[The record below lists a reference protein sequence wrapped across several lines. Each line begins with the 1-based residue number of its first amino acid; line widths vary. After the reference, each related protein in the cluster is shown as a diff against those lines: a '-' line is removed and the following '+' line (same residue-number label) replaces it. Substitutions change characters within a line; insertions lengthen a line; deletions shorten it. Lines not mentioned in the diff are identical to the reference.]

1 MLKTIHLFRH
11 GQTDWNLNRRMQGH
25 TDIPLN
31 EEGRKQAQ
39 TLQDFFSK
47 NPVDLMV
54 SSDLT
59 RAQQTATIAN
69 EILKAPTFSSSQFRE
84 VYLGDIEGMTQE
96 EIIEKHG
103 EDSWLRW
110 TSHEAINFGFT
121 YKNGESALTA
131 IERFHKGLTDLCSTQ
146 EFSSLGLCTHGLMMR
161 RFLHSLRPDIIEP
174 LPIPN
179 CVVYTITW
187 NGKDLIF

>member
-11 GQTDWNLNRRMQGH
+11 GQTDWNLRRRMQGH

-39 TLQDFFSK
+39 TLQDFFDK
-47 NPVDLMV
+47 NPVDLMC

-59 RAQQTATIAN
+59 RAQQTAAIAN
-69 EILKAPTFSSSQFRE
+69 EFLKAPTLSSAQFRE
-84 VYLGDIEGMTQE
+84 VFLGDIEGMTQE
-96 EIIEKHG
+96 EIIVKHG

-110 TSHEAINFGFT
+110 TSHELKNFSFT
-121 YKNGESALTA
+121 YQNGESALTA
-131 IERFHKGLTDLCSTQ
+131 IDRFHKGLIELCYSK

-161 RFLHSLRPDIIEP
+161 RFLHSLRPDLTEP